1 MKTRAYV
8 HSSKV
13 VSARALENVD
23 LKKGYLSCRIDCYS
37 YMARFGTKHAGQ
49 AISRAYGKSNS
60 LFLVK
65 FCYILPACLTKNR
78 LYTFKIV
85 HLNAVI
91 TLSNNKQNKYSNSI
105 YKIYLKPCH
114 DHCILPTY
122 FQNNKKTRNDLA
134 RRLFTL
140 KRFQYCRFQNT
151 FQLAF
156 FPSLLSTC
164 RSRLLFASLRE
175 RRKFGV
181 DQRITI
187 NMGVN
192 LCHSVVPQASNV
204 ILQCMHV
211 YKVILSHSNGSSS
224 ARRLEVDGRLHNY

>member
-1 MKTRAYV
+1 M
-8 HSSKV
+8 
-13 VSARALENVD
+13 
-23 LKKGYLSCRIDCYS
+23 
-37 YMARFGTKHAGQ
+37 
-49 AISRAYGKSNS
+49 
-60 LFLVK
+60 
-65 FCYILPACLTKNR
+65 
-78 LYTFKIV
+78 
-85 HLNAVI
+85 I

-114 DHCILPTY
+114 DHCFLPTY
-122 FQNNKKTRNDLA
+122 FQNNMKTHNDLA

-181 DQRITI
+181 GQRITI
-187 NMGVN
+187 NMEIN
-192 LCHSVVPQASNV
+192 LCHSVVLQASNV

-224 ARRLEVDGRLHNY
+224 ARRLELDGRLHNY

>member
-1 MKTRAYV
+1 MNENTCMCPFVKSR
-8 HSSKV
+8 
-13 VSARALENVD
+13 VSAGTRKRRS
-23 LKKGYLSCRIDCYS
+23 KKGDLSCRIDCYS

-65 FCYILPACLTKNR
+65 FCYILPACLTKKSVIYVQNSS
-78 LYTFKIV
+78 
-85 HLNAVI
+85 LNAVI
-91 TLSNNKQNKYSNSI
+91 TLCLSNNKQNKYSNSI

-122 FQNNKKTRNDLA
+122 FQNNKKTHNDLA

-164 RSRLLFASLRE
+164 RSRLLFA
-175 RRKFGV
+175 V
-181 DQRITI
+181 CA
-187 NMGVN
+187 NVAN
-192 LCHSVVPQASNV
+192 LAL
-204 ILQCMHV
+204 I
-211 YKVILSHSNGSSS
+211 K
-224 ARRLEVDGRLHNY
+224 E

>member
-1 MKTRAYV
+1 M
-8 HSSKV
+8 
-13 VSARALENVD
+13 
-23 LKKGYLSCRIDCYS
+23 
-37 YMARFGTKHAGQ
+37 
-49 AISRAYGKSNS
+49 
-60 LFLVK
+60 
-65 FCYILPACLTKNR
+65 
-78 LYTFKIV
+78 
-85 HLNAVI
+85 I
-91 TLSNNKQNKYSNSI
+91 TLSNNKQNKQNTYSNSI

-114 DHCILPTY
+114 DHFILPTY
-122 FQNNKKTRNDLA
+122 FQNNKKTHNDLA

-156 FPSLLSTC
+156 FRSLLSTC

-224 ARRLEVDGRLHNY
+224 ARRLEVDGRLHNYYQVFKLSSQIAGIWNIYTSVILLIWALQILLYKFGNEHF

>member
-1 MKTRAYV
+1 MNENTCICPFVKSR
-8 HSSKV
+8 
-13 VSARALENVD
+13 VSAGTRKRRS
-23 LKKGYLSCRIDCYS
+23 KKGDLSCRIDCYS
-37 YMARFGTKHAGQ
+37 CMARFGTKHAGQ

-65 FCYILPACLTKNR
+65 FCFILPACLTK
-78 LYTFKIV
+78 KS
-85 HLNAVI
+85 VI
-91 TLSNNKQNKYSNSI
+91 YVQNSSPERSNNKQNKYSNSI

-122 FQNNKKTRNDLA
+122 FQNNKKTHNDLA

-140 KRFQYCRFQNT
+140 KRFQYCRFQKT

-156 FPSLLSTC
+156 FLSLLSTC
-164 RSRLLFASLRE
+164 RSRLPFASLRE

-181 DQRITI
+181 DKKITI

-211 YKVILSHSNGSSS
+211 YKVILSHSNDGSS